1 MYTMFDRKEEKFSYT
16 NIWLNLDFK
25 KVKQRL
31 KSITDQLD
39 EVRGKFQ
46 SQSEAN
52 SADEFSKVEE
62 NCDE

>member
-1 MYTMFDRKEEKFSYT
+1 MFDRKEEKFSYT

-39 EVRGKFQ
+39 EVQGKFQ
-46 SQSEAN
+46 SHSEAN
-52 SADEFSKVEE
+52 GADDFSKVEE
-62 NCDE
+62 NCEK